1 MSAVRIGPGAPL
13 ISNRQL
19 SAVGFFFLQRV
30 SVGFSVWAYEIAQN
44 SAVLADLAGDQLA
57 FNQDNQ
63 TAKGILPDA
72 QVVSLLDMHLYA

>member
-1 MSAVRIGPGAPL
+1 MSAVRIGPGAPS

-19 SAVGFFFLQRV
+19 SAAGFFFLQRIGG
-30 SVGFSVWAYEIAQN
+30 GFSVWAYEIAQN
-44 SAVLADLAGDQLA
+44 SAVLADLAGDRLA

-63 TAKGILPDA
+63 TAKGILPDG